1 MGDQAVKAVLDSGTM
16 HSLVSR
22 RLWNQLGRTDLH
34 CTMVEVRG
42 VGGGKVPVLGNAVVE
57 FIVVDERFPLD
68 VLLSRNRH

>member
-1 MGDQAVKAVLDSGTM
+1 
-16 HSLVSR
+16 
-22 RLWNQLGRTDLH
+22 
-34 CTMVEVRG
+34 MVEVRG